1 MGGTFA
7 ILFGVLAAH
16 TLLET
21 ARDAL
26 FLATLPATHLPWVY
40 LAIAALALGASE
52 LGARWHVRHGLSV
65 WLWLSAATTAG
76 LWGLTGGPGPPAT
89 WVLYAIYIWSG
100 VCISMAVVQYW
111 LMLGTIFTIDRAKRL
126 YGLIGAGSVLG
137 ATVGG
142 ALAAGL
148 SSVLPARSLLLAA
161 AGILAATGFGPLWLA
176 SRVRREAARPLPLK
190 GALRAVIEHP
200 YVGRLAALVIASTL
214 TFTVADYVFKS
225 LVAQHVQASD
235 LATFFAIFYTAL
247 NGVALLVQVLAVG
260 WLLRVVGVQR
270 VLLLTPSLVAAAGL
284 AVAATGGLAAAL
296 VLKAVD
302 GTLKHSLHRTA
313 AEVLFLPI
321 SDRLRPYAKRFVDM
335 VGQRAA
341 QATASLL
348 ILGTVAAGGDERVLA
363 LMGAGLALLWL
374 GLARSLR
381 PHYLNLFRDQ
391 LRQGSIAAGLTLP
404 HMDLNAFESLMGALN
419 SPEDS
424 EVLTAIH
431 VLARAGKGHL
441 IPALILHHPA
451 KSVRL
456 QSLELFAGLGRS
468 DHLALARQMLRDEDP
483 EIRAAVLR
491 AHPNPEILAQAERD
505 PSPLVRA
512 TALVARVAGD
522 ADAGPV
528 VSPKAGDEGGEV
540 PPLRPDALAALNI
553 LHDFLAH
560 GGPRDRLGLAHAIA
574 GRPHPAFAPLL
585 LELAGA
591 PEPSVQL
598 AVAHAM
604 AADPSPRFVP
614 ALIQLLAH
622 REVRTYARE
631 ALVRVGD
638 EALEAL
644 GRALGD
650 RAAAFVVRRH
660 VPRAISSFRSA
671 RAAAILLDRMVHE
684 PNGMLRYRCLRGIE
698 RVRAYDRAIPL
709 DRAVLREATQRTLVA
724 AYTLLDWRLI
734 LDREARATPARKTT
748 GHVLLRTLLAD
759 KERNTVERLLRILG
773 LWLPG
778 EDFDKIYRGLRSTAP
793 VAAASSLE
801 LLENLLQPPLRE
813 AIIGLAQG
821 LVGAAP
827 EDERLKAG
835 ARFYKP
841 VGLAYEALLAHI
853 LTFPSDSLRAIT
865 AYHIGE
871 LGLVETRGVLEA
883 IPTEPD
889 SYAGEVIERAL
900 ERLIQI
906 ARGEA
911 APQAAATPSA
921 PAEVPRG

>member
-7 ILFGVLAAH
+7 ILFGILAAH

-40 LAIAALALGASE
+40 LAIAVLTLGAGE
-52 LGARWHVRHGLSV
+52 VGARWHARHGLSL
-65 WLWLSAATTAG
+65 WLWFSAVVTAG
-76 LWGLTGGPGPPAT
+76 LWVLAGGAAPPAT
-89 WVLYAIYIWSG
+89 WVLYAVYIWSG

-111 LMLGTIFTIDRAKRL
+111 LLLGSIFTIDRAKRL

-148 SSVLPARSLLLAA
+148 SSILPARALLLAA
-161 AGILAATGFGPLWLA
+161 AGLLTVTGFGPLWLA

-190 GALRAVIEHP
+190 GALRAVVEHP

-225 LVAQHVQASD
+225 LVAQHVEASS
-235 LATFFAIFYTAL
+235 LATFFAVFYTAL
-247 NGVALLVQVLAVG
+247 NGVALVVQLVAVG

-270 VLLLTPSLVAAAGL
+270 VLLVTPTLVAAAGL
-284 AVAATGGLAAAL
+284 AVAATGGLVAAL
-296 VLKAVD
+296 ALKAVD

-341 QATASLL
+341 QAAASLL

-363 LMGAGLALLWL
+363 LLGAGLALLWL
-374 GLARSLR
+374 GFARSLR

-441 IPALILHHPA
+441 IPALILHHPS
-451 KSVRL
+451 KSVRI
-456 QSLELFAGLGRS
+456 QSLELFAGLGRR

-483 EIRAAVLR
+483 EVRAAVLR
-491 AHPNPEILAQAERD
+491 AHPSPEILAQAEHD

-522 ADAGPV
+522 GE
-528 VSPKAGDEGGEV
+528 AGDATGEAA
-540 PPLRPDALAALNI
+540 PLRADALAALNI
-553 LHDFLAH
+553 LQDFLTQ

-574 GRPHPAFAPLL
+574 GRPHPAFTPLL
-585 LELAGA
+585 LELAHA
-591 PEPSVQL
+591 PEPAVQL

-604 AADPSPRFVP
+604 AANPSPQFIP

-631 ALVRVGD
+631 ALVRTGD

-644 GRALGD
+644 GRALAD
-650 RAAAFVVRRH
+650 RSLAFVVRRH
-660 VPRAISSFRSA
+660 VPRAISSFRNA
-671 RAAAILLDRMVHE
+671 RAASILLDRMLHE

-698 RVRAYDRAIPL
+698 RIRAYDRAVPL

-734 LDREARATPARKTT
+734 LDREARANPARKTT

-778 EDFDKIYRGLRSTAP
+778 EDFDKIYRGLRSSDP
-793 VAAASSLE
+793 VTAASSLE

-813 AIIGLAQG
+813 AIVGLAQG

-827 EDERLKAG
+827 EAERLRAG

-841 VGLAYEALLAHI
+841 VGLGYEALLAHI

-871 LGLVETRGVLEA
+871 LGLVEIRGVLEA

-889 SYAGEVIERAL
+889 SYAGEVIDRAL
-900 ERLIQI
+900 ERLVKI

-911 APQAAATPSA
+911 TPVGAAPPPPPTD
-921 PAEVPRG
+921 PAEAPGG